1 MQSLW
6 IGFVFLFGSVGMVQ
20 EDVAKQL
27 QSALKLP
34 IRSVNLTFGFGF
46 IIEGTDFLVTGNPFK
61 VSTPLEVL
69 RIEREKLESQLSGD
83 LVKDAPLYFRI
94 AKLSSELGEKDRA
107 EREWQRAFEA
117 IQVLVKKE
125 PKNWKWHIYMSEALS
140 GLGKEKEADALL
152 EETAKRF
159 RKQWQVWM
167 AVGINR
173 WNRPIRDFV
182 SKMESVAEDALQ
194 TFKKVKEQQTL
205 SHGKRKFWG

>member
-1 MQSLW
+1 MPRFTFTLQN
-6 IGFVFLFGSVGMVQ
+6 FL
-20 EDVAKQL
+20 
-27 QSALKLP
+27 P
-34 IRSVNLTFGFGF
+34 NW
-46 IIEGTDFLVTGNPFK
+46 
-61 VSTPLEVL
+61 
-69 RIEREKLESQLSGD
+69 
-83 LVKDAPLYFRI
+83 VK
-94 AKLSSELGEKDRA
+94 KERA

-117 IQVLVKKE
+117 FQALVKKE

-173 WNRPIRDFV
+173 WIRPMRNFV

-194 TFKKVKEQQTL
+194 TLKGEGTTDLEIWGAKILGLIEAYQKRFSGRITVL
-205 SHGKRKFWG
+205 GKSPQVST